1 MVTNLRGDVKW
12 FFRVQHLLCS
22 PDPRILQFACTHCI
36 SHVMEP
42 ALDIRTRISYNVR
55 RLRQE
60 RRHDRRH
67 RDEQKVAQMA
77 YCVITADVKGSRDF
91 EDRAALQESLKAAM
105 AQVNDEFAPHLVVPF
120 TITIGDEWQGVL
132 RSLAESYDVAQAFAR
147 TLEGVSVV
155 FGIGE
160 GEISTPVAE
169 RSAEMDGEAF
179 HRSREALEKTKT
191 DGKSIAFRTVDVEA
205 DKLLNALCGA
215 LELVSRHWTDK
226 QRKAVALFREHR
238 RQVRVAE
245 LMGVTKSDISQALL
259 AAGADV
265 FLECEDD
272 LISYLK
278 GH

>member
-1 MVTNLRGDVKW
+1 
-12 FFRVQHLLCS
+12 
-22 PDPRILQFACTHCI
+22 
-36 SHVMEP
+36 
-42 ALDIRTRISYNVR
+42 
-55 RLRQE
+55 
-60 RRHDRRH
+60 
-67 RDEQKVAQMA
+67 MA

-105 AQVNDEFAPHLVVPF
+105 ARVNDEFAPHLVVPF

-147 TLEGVSVV
+147 ALEGVSVV

-160 GEISTPVAE
+160 GEISTPTAE

-191 DGKSIAFRTVDVEA
+191 DGKSITFRTIDAEA
-205 DKLLNALCGA
+205 DKLLNALCAA

-259 AAGADV
+259 AASADV